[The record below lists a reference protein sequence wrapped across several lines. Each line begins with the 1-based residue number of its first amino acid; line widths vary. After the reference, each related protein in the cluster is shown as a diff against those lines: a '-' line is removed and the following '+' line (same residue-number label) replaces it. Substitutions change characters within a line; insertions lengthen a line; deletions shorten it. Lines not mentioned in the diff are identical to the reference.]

1 MNCNLIEAH
10 KFSCCCGVR
19 FFSLLFL
26 LMAHRLRIRYAA
38 GRHQQQNDKKKLSDN
53 CTAYCDVNFAW
64 SASK

>member
-19 FFSLLFL
+19 FFFSLLFL

-38 GRHQQQNDKKKLSDN
+38 GRHQQQNDKKK
-53 CTAYCDVNFAW
+53 T
-64 SASK
+64 K